1 MRAAGMMSENDV
13 GLTDLDRPQYVRGEG
28 NIITTD
34 RPSGADLFGS
44 SDAGAPLNEKASRAT
59 NDKETESGNKPKRHR
74 RGTRGGQK
82 ARVARGTAAKSTASE
97 AEAPAPARAKT
108 TRTRKP
114 RASKKASAAE
124 IQNTKPQGSARKEP
138 PSAPKQDVPKQEVLP
153 VIAEPP
159 AAAPQALPEVPAQ
172 ESRRVQPQAESS
184 PADNAVT
191 ENSQAPQSVR
201 PLGGYR
207 APMNRSSGR
216 MSFGGRS
223 GGRQHFR
230 PSGFSRPAVPP
241 APQDGANTQSQPP
254 AAQPVDEQTSAPQQ
268 APLDSPAQNSP
279 IAPQQGD
286 SQAPVIGGVN
296 ANAQDDTPE
305 PGNELHLPAGRDP
318 QQMGRQAPG
327 FRGPNRVEHNQ
338 GRGGKFPQQRGSNR
352 GQQGNSNQQNNN
364 RGNNQPRQ
372 NWQGQQPRGNQPQS
386 RHQNGSHQ
394 QGNNR
399 NFNQRN
405 QQGHRGQQPRF
416 DRGPRQPHQSQ
427 QFAGQQNAPQTFT
440 QPVPQPQIA
449 DEIPSYGAEI
459 EADTRPLSP
468 PAVPSPVINEGVVA
482 PAATPPESAEHAAPV
497 HNGDNGDDNGALAPF
512 AEDIEIDETPIVSEK
527 RREPTGRDM
536 IINVVEGEEVRIAI
550 IKKGVL
556 EEFYME
562 RASNESHVGNIYK
575 GRVTNVE
582 PSIQAAFVD
591 FGLGKN
597 GFLHISDVH
606 PMYFG
611 PQYRAKFQRVMEK
624 REAERKRQQ
633 QQRTDAAQTA
643 AQAAQNPSSGEQQTE
658 NSEVPSVV
666 NGVDSPAFS
675 ENQPNDAAALNTAP
689 AVSDI
694 DAELNAEAPPEV
706 LFDSDSEKKQAEE
719 SAPHAE
725 SAGTAPAAEEI
736 PTHNPESPSVSD
748 EHVAF
753 AATQADVPASFAAEP
768 QASAESSDAPAPE
781 TPEASDQ
788 PHADATAETQTP
800 AAEADAQAAAP
811 ATPAAEAA
819 ADEDDD
825 DLGEFELDDGGI
837 APMERVG
844 KKTPRRDRP
853 PIQQCLR
860 RGQEVI
866 VQVTKEGIGTKGP
879 TLTTYVSIPGRAL
892 VMMPGMSAL
901 GVSRKIED
909 EQQRRSLRRIL
920 SELNPPRNLGFII
933 RTAGAE
939 LTKPELQGDL
949 NYLVR
954 MWKVI
959 AQRLRNNKAPIE
971 LYQESDLVIRTMRD
985 GFTNDIDRIIVDN
998 EQVASRIR
1006 DFLSIVDPRSA
1017 GSVELYTGT
1026 LPIFQRYNIERQIEN
1041 IHSRRVELP
1050 NGGSLV
1056 IDSAEALVA
1065 IDVNS
1070 GRYREQ
1076 RDAEMTAFNMNK
1088 EAVKEIVRQLRLRD
1102 LGGVIVMDFID
1113 MREERHKREI
1123 EHLLREHM
1131 KHDRGKNKVLR
1142 MSQFC
1147 MIEMTRQRV
1156 RPSIK
1161 RSIYMD
1167 CPHCRGTALI
1177 KTPESV
1183 SLDVMRRL
1191 TAGTTRADVQRL
1203 DVRLYPTVAN
1213 YLLNRKRK
1221 ALVELEEKTGKR
1233 INIQGDPMVA
1243 GDAVQIDA
1251 YNGRDD
1257 RINVQL

>member
-1 MRAAGMMSENDV
+1 M
-13 GLTDLDRPQYVRGEG
+13 
-28 NIITTD
+28 
-34 RPSGADLFGS
+34 FGS
-44 SDAGAPLNEKASRAT
+44 NDAGAPLNESEKKASGEAG
-59 NDKETESGNKPKRHR
+59 SGEKKAKRHR

-82 ARVARGTAAKSTASE
+82 ARAARSNAASTRS
-97 AEAPAPARAKT
+97 APAQAPSTGSAGRAKT

-114 RASKKASAAE
+114 RTTKAKAEAASTEAAAPAPE
-124 IQNTKPQGSARKEP
+124 APAREP
-138 PSAPKQDVPKQEVLP
+138 RRAEP
-153 VIAEPP
+153 VREQPREAPP
-159 AAAPQALPEVPAQ
+159 AAPVAAEPQAPATPPTEPTVRSAPPTTGGDAPAQ
-172 ESRRVQPQAESS
+172 PSTGTPI
-184 PADNAVT
+184 
-191 ENSQAPQSVR
+191 R

-207 APMNRSSGR
+207 APVSRSGGNR
-216 MSFGGRS
+216 MSFGGRG
-223 GGRQHFR
+223 GGRHHFR
-230 PSGFSRPAVPP
+230 PSGFARPAVPP
-241 APQDGANTQSQPP
+241 TASEAGNAGSQQPSDETQHEDLSGQQQPNMPESAGNGP
-254 AAQPVDEQTSAPQQ
+254 AGRVP
-268 APLDSPAQNSP
+268 
-279 IAPQQGD
+279 PQQGA
-286 SQAPVIGGVN
+286 SPMVPPEGG
-296 ANAQDDTPE
+296 AQGYDEPEGPE
-305 PGNELHLPAGRDP
+305 PGNELNPP
-318 QQMGRQAPG
+318 PGRQQNIGGRQQPG
-327 FRGPNRVEHNQ
+327 FRGPNRIGDRNQ
-338 GRGGKFPQQRGSNR
+338 GRFGKFPPQQQRGGPRNQG
-352 GQQGNSNQQNNN
+352 GQPGFNPQG
-364 RGNNQPRQ
+364 
-372 NWQGQQPRGNQPQS
+372 QPRGNQPP
-386 RHQNGSHQ
+386 RQNW
-394 QGNNR
+394 
-399 NFNQRN
+399 N
-405 QQGHRGQQPRF
+405 QQQPRGQQQHHRQQGGQQRGGNQFNGNRQQGGQPRF
-416 DRGPRQPHQSQ
+416 ERGPRQPHQQGMYPLQMPGEQ
-427 QFAGQQNAPQTFT
+427 QPLNQPPLNQPLPPQQNIAPQNVAPQFT
-440 QPVPQPQIA
+440 PVPQPRPQT
-449 DEIPSYGAEI
+449 EVPSFSREM
-459 EADTRPLSP
+459 ESDTRPLGA
-468 PAVPSPVINEGVVA
+468 PAVPSPVVNDGSVPTLGATEAPEG
-482 PAATPPESAEHAAPV
+482 AATPGTAEHAG
-497 HNGDNGDDNGALAPF
+497 NGVDNSALAPF
-512 AEDIEIDETPIVSEK
+512 AEDIEIDETPTHPEK

-550 IKKGVL
+550 VRKGVL

-597 GFLHISDVH
+597 GFLHISDLH

-611 PQYRAKFQRVMEK
+611 PQYRQKFQRVMEK

-633 QQRTDAAQTA
+633 SQRPANTT
-643 AQAAQNPSSGEQQTE
+643 TE
-658 NSEVPSVV
+658 
-666 NGVDSPAFS
+666 AFARG
-675 ENQPNDAAALNTAP
+675 DAP
-689 AVSDI
+689 AEGIATPPGVPETHLSSDATSAPVLEANESATLGATPAEVDI

-706 LFDSDSEKKQAEE
+706 LFDSDDDDKGHTEE
-719 SAPHAE
+719 SGAPEH
-725 SAGTAPAAEEI
+725 PAAQ
-736 PTHNPESPSVSD
+736 S
-748 EHVAF
+748 
-753 AATQADVPASFAAEP
+753 ADVATEQPVTPGTTTGETVAMSTAA
-768 QASAESSDAPAPE
+768 SDAPASFPQADDE
-781 TPEASDQ
+781 REQSDSDASESSTSAATGTSV
-788 PHADATAETQTP
+788 ADSSA
-800 AAEADAQAAAP
+800 
-811 ATPAAEAA
+811 
-819 ADEDDD
+819 EDDD
-825 DLGEFELDDGGI
+825 EDLDEFDIDDGGI

-909 EQQRRSLRRIL
+909 EGQRRQLRRIL
-920 SELNPPRNLGFII
+920 SDLNPPRNLGFII

-939 LTKPELQGDL
+939 LTKPDLQGDL

-959 AQRLRNNKAPIE
+959 AQRIRNNKAPIE

-985 GFTNDIDRIIVDN
+985 GFTNEIDRIIVDN

-1017 GSVELYTGT
+1017 GAVELYTGT

-1123 EHLLREHM
+1123 EHMLREHM
-1131 KHDRGKNKVLR
+1131 KHDRAKAKVLR

-1191 TAGTTRADVQRL
+1191 AAGATRADVHRL
-1203 DVRLYPTVAN
+1203 EVRLYPTVAN

-1221 ALVELEEKTGKR
+1221 SLVELEEKTGKR
-1233 INIQGDPMVA
+1233 INISADPLIA
-1243 GDAVQIDA
+1243 GDAVQIDG

-1257 RINVQL
+1257 RINLQL